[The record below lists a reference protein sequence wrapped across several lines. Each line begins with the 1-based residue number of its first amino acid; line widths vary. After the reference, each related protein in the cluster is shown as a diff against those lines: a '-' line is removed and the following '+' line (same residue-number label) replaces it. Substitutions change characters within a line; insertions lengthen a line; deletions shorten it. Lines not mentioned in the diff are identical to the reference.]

1 VIAIEAVGLRKSF
14 GAARADAVPAGA
26 VPSSAVP
33 AGAVPS
39 GAVPSGA
46 VPSGAVPAPAETAGT
61 KTAGAKQAGKRRA
74 EPVRALRGVDLSVPR
89 GGVCAL
95 LGPNGAGKTTMV
107 RVLATLIRPDAG
119 AARVAGHDVLRE
131 PGLVRAAIGLAGQH
145 AAVDDDLTGRE
156 NLFILGL
163 MHRLGRRGARAR
175 AAELLDRFGLAAA
188 ADRLVKTWS
197 GGMRRRLDLIAS
209 LVVAPP
215 VLFLDEPTTGLDP
228 RSRAEIWATVRALA
242 ADGTTVLLTMQYL
255 DEADRIADQI
265 VIIDAGLVTA
275 HGSPDELK
283 DSLGSR
289 VDVVLADAGGLD
301 AAEAVLADIV
311 TGPPRLDAG
320 ERRLTAPVAA
330 GAVTLPEL
338 VRRLD
343 AAGITAEDVSVRRPT
358 LDEVFLDRTG
368 ATEGY
373 PA

>member
-1 VIAIEAVGLRKSF
+1 VIVIEAAGLRKSF
-14 GAARADAVPAGA
+14 GAARAGR
-26 VPSSAVP
+26 
-33 AGAVPS
+33 
-39 GAVPSGA
+39 
-46 VPSGAVPAPAETAGT
+46 
-61 KTAGAKQAGKRRA
+61 KRA
-74 EPVRALRGVDLSVPR
+74 EPVRALRGVDLTVPR

-95 LGPNGAGKTTMV
+95 LGPNGAGKTTVV
-107 RVLATLIRPDAG
+107 RVLATLLRPDAG
-119 AARVAGHDVLRE
+119 TARVAGHDVLRE
-131 PGLVRAAIGLAGQH
+131 PAQVRAAIGLAGQH

-163 MHRLGRRGARAR
+163 MHHLGRRRARAR
-175 AAELLDRFGLAAA
+175 AAELLDRFGLADA

-209 LVVAPP
+209 LIVAPP

-228 RSRAEIWATVRALA
+228 RSRGEIWAAVRALA
-242 ADGTTVLLTMQYL
+242 ADGTTVLLTTQYL
-255 DEADRIADQI
+255 EEADRIADQI

-289 VDVVLADAGGLD
+289 VDVVLANAGDLA
-301 AAEAVLADIV
+301 AAEAVLAGIA

-320 ERRLTAPVAA
+320 ERRLTAPGAA

-358 LDEVFLDRTG
+358 LDEVFLDRTQ
-368 ATEGY
+368 ATQRY